1 MIFFSLSGFQ
11 IYVSKWF
18 QGHKKCITF
27 GSRLEKGKHGI
38 KVFYFTGIAMHL
50 VLNKTAVENYVEY
63 FLFQTFAYHREFLL
77 CVRHL
82 CAGTARVGHVCKVEY
97 FLFQIFFAMKSNFLN
112 VFFSEATPGLPM
124 VAISPIP

>member
-77 CVRHL
+77 CDIL
-82 CAGTARVGHVCKVEY
+82 C
-97 FLFQIFFAMKSNFLN
+97 
-112 VFFSEATPGLPM
+112 
-124 VAISPIP
+124 